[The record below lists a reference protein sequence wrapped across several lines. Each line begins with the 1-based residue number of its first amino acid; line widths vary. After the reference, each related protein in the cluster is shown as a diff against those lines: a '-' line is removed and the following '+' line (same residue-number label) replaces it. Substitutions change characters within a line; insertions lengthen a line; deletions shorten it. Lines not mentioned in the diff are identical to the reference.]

1 MPETAELT
9 RPERA
14 MFATAAS
21 AAYLDQFST
30 DDRHLVSEHQQPNLL
45 DRERRYFSRG
55 HQWSIKWQDRGQ
67 PLPGWF
73 DSLMQG
79 FVDLLTL
86 AENWNS
92 YEAGRIDSGLVR
104 EAMNQMNDL
113 LGPENLAPHVVPLSS
128 GGLQLEWHR
137 NGVDLEIVYDKDEAP
152 FYDYRSRATGE
163 RLEGPFDPSDTFV
176 RSVISALS

>member
-1 MPETAELT
+1 MPEMAELT

-21 AAYLDQFST
+21 AAYLDRFSCA
-30 DDRHLVSEHQQPNLL
+30 DRQLVSEHQQPNLI
-45 DRERRYFSRG
+45 DRERRYYSRG
-55 HQWSIKWQDRGQ
+55 QQWSIKWQDRGQ

-86 AENWNS
+86 PENWNS
-92 YEAGRIDSGLVR
+92 YGAGQIDSGLVR
-104 EAMNQMNDL
+104 EAMNQMNGL
-113 LGPENLAPHVVPLSS
+113 LGPENLAPHVVPLST

-137 NGVDLEIVYDKDEAP
+137 NSVDLEIVYDKDEAP
-152 FYDYRSRATGE
+152 FYEYRNRTTGE
-163 RLEGPFDPSDTFV
+163 RLEGPFDPGDAVV
-176 RSVISALS
+176 RGFISALD